1 MLLICVF
8 RRYLKSTYK
17 PAETRTTSWAFNQ
30 PSLSVT
36 APKTPQRLKPRIEKT
51 DSGVY
56 STLGENDKRSTESV
70 HKAVEKYYK
79 EVSIDEAIVKSEAR
93 KLRRQEEAKEDEE
106 EEGLDN
112 AGFVGDETIHE
123 NSSQNMS
130 SAGSSQSDITTFIS
144 KICAADTENQNFFL
158 DYKDR
163 DASTEDTS
171 VKVVNEEVLSSSCI
185 VNEQASSE
193 SEKHETPTSLPIDT
207 GYVIIDVLANI

>member
-1 MLLICVF
+1 M
-8 RRYLKSTYK
+8 
-17 PAETRTTSWAFNQ
+17 
-30 PSLSVT
+30 
-36 APKTPQRLKPRIEKT
+36 
-51 DSGVY
+51 Y

-93 KLRRQEEAKEDEE
+93 KLRRQEEAKEE

-171 VKVVNEEVLSSSCI
+171 VNVVNEEVLSSSCI
-185 VNEQASSE
+185 VNEQAS

>member
-1 MLLICVF
+1 M
-8 RRYLKSTYK
+8 
-17 PAETRTTSWAFNQ
+17 
-30 PSLSVT
+30 
-36 APKTPQRLKPRIEKT
+36 
-51 DSGVY
+51 Y

-93 KLRRQEEAKEDEE
+93 KLRRQEEAKEE

-112 AGFVGDETIHE
+112 AGFVGDETINE

-163 DASTEDTS
+163 HASTEDTS
-171 VKVVNEEVLSSSCI
+171 VKVVNKEVLSSSCI
-185 VNEQASSE
+185 VNEQVSSE

>member
-1 MLLICVF
+1 M
-8 RRYLKSTYK
+8 
-17 PAETRTTSWAFNQ
+17 
-30 PSLSVT
+30 
-36 APKTPQRLKPRIEKT
+36 
-51 DSGVY
+51 Y

-93 KLRRQEEAKEDEE
+93 KLRRQEEAKEEE
-106 EEGLDN
+106 EEQGLDN

-144 KICAADTENQNFFL
+144 KICATDTENQNFFL

-163 DASTEDTS
+163 DASNEDTS
-171 VKVVNEEVLSSSCI
+171 VKVVNEEVLSSPCV
-185 VNEQASSE
+185 VNGQTSFV
-193 SEKHETPTSLPIDT
+193 SEKQETPTSLPIDT
-207 GYVIIDVLANI
+207 GYVIIDVLADI

>member
-1 MLLICVF
+1 M
-8 RRYLKSTYK
+8 
-17 PAETRTTSWAFNQ
+17 
-30 PSLSVT
+30 
-36 APKTPQRLKPRIEKT
+36 
-51 DSGVY
+51 Y

-93 KLRRQEEAKEDEE
+93 KLRRQEEAKEE

-185 VNEQASSE
+185 VNEQVSSE
-193 SEKHETPTSLPIDT
+193 SEKHETPTLLPIDT

>member
-1 MLLICVF
+1 M
-8 RRYLKSTYK
+8 
-17 PAETRTTSWAFNQ
+17 
-30 PSLSVT
+30 
-36 APKTPQRLKPRIEKT
+36 
-51 DSGVY
+51 
-56 STLGENDKRSTESV
+56 ESV
-70 HKAVEKYYK
+70 HKAVEIYYK

-93 KLRRQEEAKEDEE
+93 KLRRQEEAKEEE

-144 KICAADTENQNFFL
+144 KICAADTENQNYFL

-171 VKVVNEEVLSSSCI
+171 VKVVNDEVLSSPCD
-185 VNEQASSE
+185 VNEQTSSV

>member
-1 MLLICVF
+1 M
-8 RRYLKSTYK
+8 
-17 PAETRTTSWAFNQ
+17 
-30 PSLSVT
+30 
-36 APKTPQRLKPRIEKT
+36 
-51 DSGVY
+51 Y

-93 KLRRQEEAKEDEE
+93 KLRRQEEAKEE

-163 DASTEDTS
+163 DAITEDTS
-171 VKVVNEEVLSSSCI
+171 VNVVNEEALSSSCI

>member
-1 MLLICVF
+1 M
-8 RRYLKSTYK
+8 
-17 PAETRTTSWAFNQ
+17 
-30 PSLSVT
+30 
-36 APKTPQRLKPRIEKT
+36 
-51 DSGVY
+51 Y

-93 KLRRQEEAKEDEE
+93 KLRRQEEAKEE

-171 VKVVNEEVLSSSCI
+171 VNVVNEEVLSSSCI
-185 VNEQASSE
+185 VNEQVSSE

>member
-1 MLLICVF
+1 M
-8 RRYLKSTYK
+8 
-17 PAETRTTSWAFNQ
+17 
-30 PSLSVT
+30 
-36 APKTPQRLKPRIEKT
+36 
-51 DSGVY
+51 Y

-93 KLRRQEEAKEDEE
+93 KLRRQEEAKEE

-112 AGFVGDETIHE
+112 AGFVGDETINE

-185 VNEQASSE
+185 VNEQVSSE
-193 SEKHETPTSLPIDT
+193 SEKHETPTLLPIDT

>member
-1 MLLICVF
+1 M
-8 RRYLKSTYK
+8 
-17 PAETRTTSWAFNQ
+17 
-30 PSLSVT
+30 
-36 APKTPQRLKPRIEKT
+36 
-51 DSGVY
+51 Y

-93 KLRRQEEAKEDEE
+93 KLRRQEEAKEE

-123 NSSQNMS
+123 NMS

-171 VKVVNEEVLSSSCI
+171 VNVVNEEVLSSSCI